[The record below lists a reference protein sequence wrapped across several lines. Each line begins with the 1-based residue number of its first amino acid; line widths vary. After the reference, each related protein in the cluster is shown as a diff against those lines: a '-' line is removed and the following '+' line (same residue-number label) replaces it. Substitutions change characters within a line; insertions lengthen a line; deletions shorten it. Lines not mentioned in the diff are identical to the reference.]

1 MNKELEQTKSKLEKE
16 LEEQIKSNLI
26 IERDAQSFEA
36 ETDKKL
42 ATLKQERDESSLYH
56 YQTLL

>member
-1 MNKELEQTKSKLEKE
+1 MNQELEQTKSKLEKE

-42 ATLKQERDESSLYH
+42 ATLKQERDESSLHH

>member
-26 IERDAQSFEA
+26 IERDATKIKRQR
-36 ETDKKL
+36 TDAVGGLKKL
-42 ATLKQERDESSLYH
+42 Q
-56 YQTLL
+56 QTGMSC

>member
-36 ETDKKL
+36 DTNKQLAKL
-42 ATLKQERDESSLYH
+42 TLELEESTLHH